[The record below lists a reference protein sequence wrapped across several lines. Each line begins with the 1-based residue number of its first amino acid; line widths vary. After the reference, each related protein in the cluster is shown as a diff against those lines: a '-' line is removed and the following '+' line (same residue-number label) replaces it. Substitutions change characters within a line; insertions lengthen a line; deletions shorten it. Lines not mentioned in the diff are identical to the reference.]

1 MRIAPQYKWILCS
14 LIIFCLLFASAPARA
29 EELGVVTGSTVNIRT
44 GPGTSNAILTKVS
57 KGESFMVL
65 AKTDSWV
72 KIRLHNGQEGWI
84 SNSLLNVQII
94 SDKKVVA
101 KNNGINLRKGPS
113 TSYAIVTK
121 VQAGAVLTV
130 LETKSGWHKVLT
142 SNGVQAWIAGWL
154 VTEQTN
160 SVPDSSRG
168 GSSTTNKVVQIT
180 GKIVNVRSG
189 PGTGYGIVTKI
200 GLNEKHQFLAEQ
212 KGWYKIQM
220 GNKQGWVSSTLA
232 KLTQTAPVT
241 PTVPDPVIPTTP
253 PETVPQSTLL
263 VVTGDIV
270 NIRSA
275 GNLEAEVLEKVSR
288 GTRLPVLAKA
298 GDWYQ
303 VQLNS
308 GSKGWIAAWLTEAA
322 NGSTPSRGSGTEVLS
337 APLAEGKKFRVLD
350 VAGRPTLVLE
360 GWQQGQYRVT
370 INKDTKTLKI
380 EIDSAT
386 KINYDGNL
394 TRLGIQNLKITPQG
408 DKTLITL
415 VLAFIPAES
424 ISFDS
429 EKATSYIGI
438 GTEISQGLAGK
449 LIVVDPGHS
458 SVQTGGWLDPGA
470 IGPITNLQERDIT
483 LSISLK
489 LKALLESA
497 GARVIM
503 THTNSTLLGLAE
515 RAAIANNNGAAIYV
529 SIHANSSV
537 NKSLS
542 GHSTYFYAPAGDEL
556 LGSQRHSRQKLASL
570 VQREMVKAAGRK
582 DIGVLE
588 SNFAVLRE
596 TQVPSILV
604 ETAFLSDR
612 EEEVLLGEDS
622 FRQQLAEGVFRGIEA
637 YFK

>member
-14 LIIFCLLFASAPARA
+14 LIIFCLLFASVPAWA
-29 EELGVVTGSTVNIRT
+29 EELGVVTGSTANIRT

-65 AKTDSWV
+65 AQNDSWV

-84 SNSLLNVQII
+84 SNSLLNVQTI
-94 SDKKVVA
+94 SGKKVVV
-101 KNNGINLRKGPS
+101 KDNGINLRKGPS
-113 TSYAIVTK
+113 TSYAVVTK
-121 VQAGAVLTV
+121 VQSGAVLTV

-142 SNGVQAWIAGWL
+142 TNGVQAWIAGWL

-160 SVPDSSRG
+160 SVPPSSG
-168 GSSTTNKVVQIT
+168 GSTTANQVVQIT

-212 KGWYKIQM
+212 KGWYKIQV
-220 GNKQGWVSSTLA
+220 GNKQGWVISSLA
-232 KLTQTAPVT
+232 KLTQTVPAT
-241 PTVPDPVIPTTP
+241 PTVPDPVLPTTP
-253 PETVPQSTLL
+253 PEIVPQSSLL

-275 GNLEAEVLEKVSR
+275 GNLEAEVLDKVSR
-288 GTRLPVLAKA
+288 GTRLSALAKA

-308 GSKGWIAAWLTEAA
+308 GAKGWIAAWLTEPV
-322 NGSTPSRGSGTEVLS
+322 NGSTPSRGGGTEVLS
-337 APLAEGKKFRVLD
+337 APLAEGKNFRVLD

-360 GWQQGQYRVT
+360 GLQQDQYTVT
-370 INKDTKTLKI
+370 VSKDTKTIKL
-380 EIDSAT
+380 ELDSAT
-386 KINYDGNL
+386 QINYDGNL
-394 TRLGIQNLKITPQG
+394 TRLGVQNLKITPQG

-415 VLAFIPAES
+415 IFTYIPAES

-429 EKATSYIGI
+429 DKSTSYISI
-438 GTEISQGLAGK
+438 GAETSQGLAGK

-458 SVQTGGWLDPGA
+458 STQTGGWLDPGA
-470 IGPITNLQERDIT
+470 IGPITKLQERDIT

-503 THTNSTLLGLAE
+503 THTNSTALSLAE
-515 RAAIANNNGAAIYV
+515 RAAIANNNGAAIFV

-556 LGSQRHSRQKLASL
+556 LGSQRYNRQKLASL
-570 VQREMVKAAGRK
+570 VQREMLKAAGRK
-582 DIGVLE
+582 DIGILE

-596 TQVPSILV
+596 TRVPSILV

-612 EEEVLLGEDS
+612 EEEVLLGKDS